1 MKIQFIGATHEV
13 TGSCTLL
20 EVGGRYYM
28 VDCGME
34 QGTDVFQNIPL
45 PVPAGA
51 IEAVFLT
58 HAHIDHSGMLPKL
71 CKDGFSGP
79 IYATEATCDLC
90 NIMLRDSAHI
100 QESEVQ
106 WRNRKAERSGEPLV
120 EPTYTMNDA
129 MAAIKL
135 LRPVRYQELL
145 QVAEGIDLQMTDIG
159 HLLGSAAIELW
170 LTENGETR
178 KIVFSGDVG
187 NTNQPLLNDPKTVE
201 ETDYL
206 VIESTYGDRFHSKAR
221 GDAEAELSD
230 CIQRAFDRGGN
241 LVIPSFAVGRTQE
254 MLYLIREIKQ
264 KGLVTGHD
272 GFPVYVDSPLAVEAT
287 GIFLQSHESNF
298 AEETRGDVIAEFAG
312 YLQRALDRGGNVVIP
327 SFAVGRTQE
336 MLYAIREIKQKGLVK
351 GHDGFP
357 VYVDSPLAVE
367 ATGIFLQSHESNFD
381 PETLE
386 VIRQG
391 VNPIWSKGVTLSVT
405 SEESKLINADLQP
418 KVILS
423 ASGMCEAGRIRHH
436 LKHNLWRKE
445 SIVLFVGYQAEHSL
459 GRKLQEGV
467 KNVKLFGEDIAVHA
481 EIATLHGTSG
491 HADKEGL
498 LNWLLSFR
506 EKPKLVFVNHG
517 DDDSCEAFRKTL
529 EEMGYR
535 AEAPYSGTEY
545 DLLTG
550 KLTAYTEGVKI
561 DRAAAFKGS
570 QRARQVYGELLAA
583 AEALLALV
591 RTRRGCTNKDNAK
604 LTAQIRSLIEKW
616 K

>member
-20 EVGGRYYM
+20 EVGGRYYL

-45 PVPAGA
+45 PVPANA

-90 NIMLRDSAHI
+90 NIMLRDSGHI
-100 QESEVQ
+100 QESEAQ
-106 WRNRKAERSGEPLV
+106 WRSRKAERAGEPPV
-120 EPTYTMNDA
+120 EPAYTVMDA
-129 MAAIKL
+129 LAAIKL
-135 LRPVRYQELL
+135 LRPVQYQKLL
-145 QVAEGIDLQMTDIG
+145 QVAEGIDLRMTDVG

-187 NTNQPLLNDPKTVE
+187 NTNQPLLNDPKTIE

-206 VIESTYGDRFHSKAR
+206 VIESTYGDRLHDRVR
-221 GDAEAELSD
+221 GDAVAELAG
-230 CIQRAFDRGGN
+230 CIQRAF
-241 LVIPSFAVGRTQE
+241 
-254 MLYLIREIKQ
+254 
-264 KGLVTGHD
+264 
-272 GFPVYVDSPLAVEAT
+272 
-287 GIFLQSHESNF
+287 
-298 AEETRGDVIAEFAG
+298 
-312 YLQRALDRGGNVVIP
+312 DRGGNVVIP

-336 MLYAIREIKQKGLVK
+336 MLYAIREIKQKGLVQ
-351 GHDGFP
+351 GHPDFP

-436 LKHNLWRKE
+436 LKHNLWRRE
-445 SIVLFVGYQAEHSL
+445 SIILFVGYQAEHSL
-459 GRKLQEGV
+459 GRKLQQGV
-467 KNVKLFGEDIAVHA
+467 DHVKLFGEDIAVHA

-498 LNWLLSFR
+498 LNWLVSFR
-506 EKPKLVFVNHG
+506 VKPQLVFVNHG
-517 DDDSCEAFRKTL
+517 EDGSCEAFRKTL
-529 EEMGYR
+529 ETMGYR

-550 KLTAYTEGVKI
+550 KVTAYTEGIKV
-561 DRAAAFKGS
+561 DRAAAFKGG
-570 QRARQVYGELLAA
+570 QRARQIYGELLAA

-591 RTRRGCTNKDNAK
+591 KTRKGCTNKDNAK

>member
-20 EVGGRYYM
+20 EVGGRYYL

-34 QGTDVFQNIPL
+34 QGVDVFQNMPL
-45 PVPAGA
+45 PVPANA

-71 CKDGFSGP
+71 CKDGFSGA

-100 QESEVQ
+100 QESEAQ
-106 WRNRKAERSGEPLV
+106 WRSRKAERAGEPPV

-129 MAAIKL
+129 LAAIKL
-135 LRPVRYQELL
+135 LRPCKYLEPL
-145 QVAEGIDLQMTDIG
+145 QVAEGIVLRMNDIG

-170 LTENGETR
+170 LTEGEETR

-187 NTNQPLLNDPKTVE
+187 NTGQPLLNDPKFVE
-201 ETDYL
+201 DTEYL
-206 VIESTYGDRFHSKAR
+206 VIESTYGDRYHEKVR
-221 GDAEAELSD
+221 GDAVAELAMY
-230 CIQRAFDRGGN
+230 IQRAFDRGGN
-241 LVIPSFAVGRTQE
+241 VVIPSFAVGRTQE
-254 MLYLIREIKQ
+254 MLYAIREIKQ

-298 AEETRGDVIAEFAG
+298 DEET
-312 YLQRALDRGGNVVIP
+312 
-327 SFAVGRTQE
+327 
-336 MLYAIREIKQKGLVK
+336 
-351 GHDGFP
+351 
-357 VYVDSPLAVE
+357 LA
-367 ATGIFLQSHESNFD
+367 
-381 PETLE
+381 

-405 SEESKLINADLQP
+405 SEESKLINFDPNP

-436 LKHNLWRKE
+436 LKHNLWRHD
-445 SIVLFVGYQAEHSL
+445 SIVLFVGYQAEGSL
-459 GRKLQEGV
+459 GRKLQEGI
-467 KNVKLFGEDIAVHA
+467 KNVKLFGEDIAVNA

-498 LNWLLSFR
+498 LNWLAGFKQ
-506 EKPKLVFVNHG
+506 KPRQIFVNHG
-517 DDDSCEAFRKTL
+517 DDSSCEAFRKTL

-583 AEALLALV
+583 AEELLALV
-591 RTRRGCTNKDNAK
+591 KTRKGRTNKDNAK

-616 K
+616 R

>member
-20 EVGGRYYM
+20 EVGGRYYL

-34 QGTDVFQNIPL
+34 QGTDVFQNMPL
-45 PVPAGA
+45 PVPANA

-79 IYATEATCDLC
+79 IYATEATCALC

-100 QESEVQ
+100 QESEAQ
-106 WRNRKAERSGEPLV
+106 WRSRKAERAGEPLV
-120 EPTYTMNDA
+120 EPTYCMNDA
-129 MAAIKL
+129 LAAIGL

-145 QVAEGIDLQMTDIG
+145 QVAEGIDLRMTDVG
-159 HLLGSAAIELW
+159 HLLGSAAVELW
-170 LTENGETR
+170 LTEAGETK

-187 NTNQPLLNDPKTVE
+187 NINQPLLKDPKPIAE
-201 ETDYL
+201 ADYL
-206 VIESTYGDRFHSKAR
+206 VIESTYGDRLHSKVR
-221 GDAEAELSD
+221 GDVVAELAGH
-230 CIQRAFDRGGN
+230 IQRAFD
-241 LVIPSFAVGRTQE
+241 Q
-254 MLYLIREIKQ
+254 
-264 KGLVTGHD
+264 
-272 GFPVYVDSPLAVEAT
+272 
-287 GIFLQSHESNF
+287 
-298 AEETRGDVIAEFAG
+298 
-312 YLQRALDRGGNVVIP
+312 GGNVVIP

-351 GHDGFP
+351 GHDRFP
-357 VYVDSPLAVE
+357 IYVDSPLAVE

-381 PETLE
+381 EETLA
-386 VIRQG
+386 VVRQG
-391 VNPIWSKGVTLSVT
+391 VNPIWSDGVTLSVT
-405 SEESKLINADLQP
+405 SEESKRINTDLQP

-445 SIVLFVGYQAEHSL
+445 SVILFVGYQSEHSL
-459 GRKLQEGV
+459 GRKLQEGA

-481 EIATLHGTSG
+481 QIGTLHGTSG
-491 HADKEGL
+491 HADRDGL
-498 LNWLLSFR
+498 LNWLGGFVQ
-506 EKPKLVFVNHG
+506 KPGLVFVNHG
-517 DDDSCEAFRKTL
+517 DDSSCEAFRKTL
-529 EEMGYR
+529 EAMGYR

-545 DLLTG
+545 DLRTGMLT
-550 KLTAYTEGVKI
+550 TYTEGVKI
-561 DRAAAFKGS
+561 DRTAAFKGN

-583 AEALLALV
+583 AEELLALV
-591 RTRRGCTNKDNAK
+591 KTRKGRTNKENAK
-604 LTAQIRSLIEKW
+604 LTAQIRSLIDKW

>member
-20 EVGGRYYM
+20 EIGGRYYM

-45 PVPAGA
+45 PIPANA

-79 IYATEATCDLC
+79 IYATEATCSLC

-100 QESEVQ
+100 QESEAQ
-106 WRNRKAERSGEPLV
+106 WRSRKAERAGEPLV

-129 MAAIKL
+129 LAAIRL
-135 LRPVRYQELL
+135 LRPVRYRERL
-145 QVAEGIDLQMTDIG
+145 QVAEGIDMRMTDIG

-170 LTENGETR
+170 LTEEGQTR

-187 NTNQPLLNDPKTVE
+187 NTGQPLLNDPKPIE

-206 VIESTYGDRFHSKAR
+206 VIESTYGNRFHDKVR
-221 GDAEAELSD
+221 GNAVEELAD
-230 CIQRAFDRGGN
+230 CIRRAF
-241 LVIPSFAVGRTQE
+241 
-254 MLYLIREIKQ
+254 
-264 KGLVTGHD
+264 
-272 GFPVYVDSPLAVEAT
+272 
-287 GIFLQSHESNF
+287 
-298 AEETRGDVIAEFAG
+298 
-312 YLQRALDRGGNVVIP
+312 DRGGNVVIP

-336 MLYAIREIKQKGLVK
+336 MLYAIREIKQKGLVM
-351 GHDGFP
+351 GHPDFP

-381 PETLE
+381 PETLA

-405 SEESKLINADLQP
+405 SEESKRINADLQP

-445 SIVLFVGYQAEHSL
+445 SLILFVGYQSPGSL
-459 GRKLQEGV
+459 GRKLQEGA

-498 LNWLLSFR
+498 LNWLAAFR
-506 EKPKLVFVNHG
+506 KKPELVFVNHG
-517 DDDSCEAFRKTL
+517 DDDCCEEFRKTL
-529 EEMGYR
+529 ETMGYR

-545 DLLTG
+545 DLLSG
-550 KLTAYTEGVKI
+550 KITAYTEGVKI
-561 DRAAAFKGS
+561 DRAASFKGS
-570 QRARQVYGELLAA
+570 RRARQVYGELLAA

-591 RTRRGCTNKDNAK
+591 KTRKGCTNKDNAK